1 MRGGDY
7 IKLRQR
13 LWGQRRGLPLIHR
26 RSAKGQPGYTQSVDE
41 NLFQRLSD
49 RARRQFED
57 GDGRELGTKGR
68 PGNMQ
73 ALHSSSAIA
82 CNVFHY
88 WQRLAD
94 LGDVA
99 GIEPIAAAC
108 GLPKPKQ
115 AKSISFEAKR
125 RVLDEPDRKKFPK
138 DPNLDVVVEYRSGT
152 EVGIECKFT
161 EAYPRGRRPDLKA
174 AYLQHKELWEGLPET
189 RKLAKNI
196 SSDDERDDAPFHY
209 LGAAQLIK
217 HILGLKRRSGRKR
230 PCLLYLWY
238 DVPGEEGVDHQNEIE
253 EFKKVVV
260 ADGVWF
266 RAMTYQKLIQSL
278 AEHRG
283 RHPAYVDYLAERYL

>member
-13 LWGQRRGLPLIHR
+13 LWGQRRSLTLIHR

-115 AKSISFEAKR
+115 AKSIAFEAKR

-161 EAYPRGRRPDLKA
+161 EAYPRRPPSGPQSRVPATQRAL
-174 AYLQHKELWEGLPET
+174 GGPT
-189 RKLAKNI
+189 RNTEA
-196 SSDDERDDAPFHY
+196 R
-209 LGAAQLIK
+209 
-217 HILGLKRRSGRKR
+217 
-230 PCLLYLWY
+230 
-238 DVPGEEGVDHQNEIE
+238 EEHL
-253 EFKKVVV
+253 
-260 ADGVWF
+260 F
-266 RAMTYQKLIQSL
+266 R
-278 AEHRG
+278 
-283 RHPAYVDYLAERYL
+283 